1 MKYHYLGV
9 KGNKIRRN
17 KEARRTG
24 FYPRCLF
31 HYVKGRVKDD
41 FIKLYMS
48 F

>member
-1 MKYHYLGV
+1 MKYHYLDV

-24 FYPRCLF
+24 LYPRCLF

-41 FIKLYMS
+41 
-48 F
+48 